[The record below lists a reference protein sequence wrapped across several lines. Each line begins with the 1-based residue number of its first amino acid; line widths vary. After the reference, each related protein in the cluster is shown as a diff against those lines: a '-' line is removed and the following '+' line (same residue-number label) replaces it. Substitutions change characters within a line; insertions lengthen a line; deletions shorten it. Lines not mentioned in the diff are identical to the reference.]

1 MRVDDAVTTAPGSF
15 VWAMLAVLLV
25 VYALIAIIFVTV
37 LLGLVTRWRHEDER
51 QLVRAPEAGAP
62 YGPRGEPPA
71 AGSVGSSPRRRAPLV
86 PPRSVS
92 SPPSPPP
99 ARP

>member
-25 VYALIAIIFVTV
+25 VYAVIAIIFVTV
-37 LLGLVTRWRHEDER
+37 LLGLATRWRHEDER

-62 YGPRGEPPA
+62 YGPRPELA
-71 AGSVGSSPRRRAPLV
+71 ADGSVRSSP
-86 PPRSVS
+86 
-92 SPPSPPP
+92 
-99 ARP
+99 